1 MYLLQDLIDTFEELK
16 KYVFIINRG
25 DKKEIIIR
33 FKNENFYHLTGL
45 HKINIDRFFPNY
57 IKTKSRKYEFIK
69 KNISKFDGII
79 NNHIQQKDTLLY
91 RVKTFPKILD
101 LLKSNKNVI
110 LYDLSV
116 VPENSLYN
124 GDFGLLKMYEND
136 INCLLGLKKDIETIT
151 SINCA
156 PQSWMANTRVI
167 KLTEFKKPLYMEN
180 ISIVPIEV
188 FENDEIYV

>member
-1 MYLLQDLIDTFEELK
+1 MLEDLINTFEELK

-25 DKKEIIIR
+25 NKKAIIIK

-57 IKTKSRKYEFIK
+57 ITTKSRKYEFMK
-69 KNISKFDGII
+69 KNICKFDGII
-79 NNHIQQKDTLLY
+79 MNHIQQKDTLLY

-101 LLKSNKNVI
+101 LLKSNKNVA
-110 LYDLSV
+110 LFDLSI
-116 VPENSLYN
+116 VPRNSLYN
-124 GDFGLLKMYEND
+124 GDFGLLKMYECD
-136 INCLLGLKKDIETIT
+136 INCLLGLKKSSETEKT
-151 SINCA
+151 VNCV

-180 ISIVPIEV
+180 ISIIPKDV
-188 FENDEIYV
+188 FEINEIYN